1 MATPTTLPASFT
13 AGQVLTAAQMNDVRG
28 AFRILQVVEGTYST
42 TASSSSAT
50 MADTGL
56 SATITPSS
64 TSSKILVYANHS
76 VCQKG
81 AQNLGNRI
89 DCQIVRGST
98 AIANLFSQF
107 FNGVANDVRGG
118 ISLIK
123 LDSPNTVSAT
133 TYKTQF
139 ANGAGVASV
148 TMQVDSS
155 LSTIILMEVSA

>member
-1 MATPTTLPASFT
+1 MATPTTLPATFVSGNT
-13 AGQVLTAAQMNDVRG
+13 LLASELNDLRG

-42 TASSSSAT
+42 STSSSSAT

-81 AQNLGNRI
+81 SANLGNRI

-98 AIANLFSQF
+98 AIANLYSQF
-107 FNGVANDVRGG
+107 FNGVANDQRGG